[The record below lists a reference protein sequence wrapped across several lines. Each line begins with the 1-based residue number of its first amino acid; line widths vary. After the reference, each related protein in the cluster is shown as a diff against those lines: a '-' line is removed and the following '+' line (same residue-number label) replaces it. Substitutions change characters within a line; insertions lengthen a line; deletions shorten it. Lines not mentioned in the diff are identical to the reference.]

1 MSILLGMANLCE
13 AIVDA
18 IEYGPIEAVK
28 INTSFCPE
36 AERSYRKIMKDLE
49 TEPAKTDVALSK
61 TDENRAINKDVTV
74 ILDRNLMEYE
84 EPKSSEDIVDETEEE
99 AIRKAVEEKTCW

>member
-1 MSILLGMANLCE
+1 
-13 AIVDA
+13 
-18 IEYGPIEAVK
+18 
-28 INTSFCPE
+28 
-36 AERSYRKIMKDLE
+36 MKDLE
-49 TEPAKTDVALSK
+49 TEPSKTDVALSK

>member
-36 AERSYRKIMKDLE
+36 AERS
-49 TEPAKTDVALSK
+49 
-61 TDENRAINKDVTV
+61 
-74 ILDRNLMEYE
+74 
-84 EPKSSEDIVDETEEE
+84 
-99 AIRKAVEEKTCW
+99 